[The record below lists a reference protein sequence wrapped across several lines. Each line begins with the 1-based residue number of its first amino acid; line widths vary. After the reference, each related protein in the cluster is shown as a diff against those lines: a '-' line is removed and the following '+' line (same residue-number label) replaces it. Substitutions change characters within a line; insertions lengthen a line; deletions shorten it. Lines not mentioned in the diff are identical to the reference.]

1 MAPVAFGFMSKAR
14 GGLMSGVSPKRCVG
28 VATFVQFRPFFWEV
42 FFGFVFF
49 WCGVIGRIGEK
60 LRDGKHIDGYGMLS

>member
-14 GGLMSGVSPKRCVG
+14 CGLMSGVSPKRCVG

-49 WCGVIGRIGEK
+49 WWGVIGRIGEK
-60 LRDGKHIDGYGMLS
+60 LRDGKLF